1 MESTQQKLDRL
12 ARRERWKSLRSLCL
26 TLAGLALIVALLATG
41 LVGAGNP
48 KLASSLHTGF
58 GVAGWLHH
66 MIIPGLVAAAVFLFA
81 GGAIHLGL
89 RRSERDEDSGER

>member
-26 TLAGLALIVALLATG
+26 TLAGLALLVALLATG
-41 LVGAGNP
+41 VGGAGNP
-48 KLASSLHTGF
+48 KSASSLHTGF
-58 GVAGWLHH
+58 SVAGWLHH
-66 MIIPGLVAAAVFLFA
+66 MIVPGLVAAAVFLLA

-89 RRSERDEDSGER
+89 RRSKRDEDSGER